1 MRSIFDRFRDREKKS
16 AGIAKE
22 RLQIVVA
29 HERKKHNQPS
39 YLPKLQSEI
48 LEVIKKYVEVDIDDV
63 AVDVCQEDLTSILEV
78 NVTLPS

>member
-1 MRSIFDRFRDREKKS
+1 MRSIFDRFREREQKS

-29 HERKKHNQPS
+29 HERNKHNQPS
-39 YLPKLQSEI
+39 YLPKLQSEL
-48 LEVIKKYVEVDIDDV
+48 LEVIKKYVEVDMNDV
-63 AVDVCQEDLTSILEV
+63 AVDICQEDLTSVLEV